1 MSKLFK
7 YLPTA
12 LRSIILSVFQLGVHM
27 SWSRN
32 YLNSSIGKKTLMAIT
47 GAIMSGFLVA
57 HLSGNLLLYFGA
69 EAFNSYAYNLHLNPT
84 LVWMVR
90 FVLLI
95 SFPLHIYFGIR
106 LKIENKLARPIAYS
120 HASTVQASW
129 ASRYMIVTGMV
140 LLGFVLFHLAHYTL
154 FLVHPEFGTM
164 MDAKGRHNAYKM
176 AVTGFQ
182 NIYVSTFYIF
192 SMIALALHLNHGLS
206 SMFQSMGV
214 YHNKYNFIF
223 RRVAPALAILLA
235 IGFVSLPISVMCG
248 VISLEGVT
256 P

>member
-1 MSKLFK
+1 MSSFK
-7 YLPTA
+7 T
-12 LRSIILSVFQLGVHM
+12 
-27 SWSRN
+27 

-57 HLSGNLLLYFGA
+57 HLSGNLLLYLGA
-69 EAFNSYAYNLHLNPT
+69 EAFNSYAYNLHLNPV
-84 LVWMVR
+84 LVWIVR
-90 FVLLI
+90 IVLLV

-106 LKIENKLARPIAYS
+106 LKIENRLARPIAYR
-120 HASTVQASW
+120 HPSTVQASW

-140 LLGFVLFHLAHYTL
+140 LLGFILFHLAHYTL
-154 FLVHPEFGTM
+154 FLVHPEFGAM
-164 MDAKGRHNAYKM
+164 LDEKGRHDAYKM

-182 NIYVSTFYIF
+182 NIYVSIFYIF

-214 YHNKYNFIF
+214 NHNKYNFIL
-223 RRVAPALAILLA
+223 RKIAPTLAIVLA
-235 IGFVSLPISVMCG
+235 IGFLSIPISVMCG